1 MTLEKNTLT
10 FSDLECRILVTALQ
24 NYAAEEAPHGTAGR
38 IVSECAEELITRID
52 QCTSASFNGA
62 FERQFVRQR

>member
-1 MTLEKNTLT
+1 MTLEENTLT
-10 FSDLECRILVTALQ
+10 FSDLERRILVTALQ
-24 NYAAEEAPHGTAGR
+24 TYAAEEAPHGYAGR
-38 IVSECAEELITRID
+38 LMADCAEELITRID